1 MDLSKK
7 LLTLLAIFC
16 VIASA
21 GVVCAADVS
30 SNGLDDNQYSI
41 PQEGYAGSQYDENQE
56 GGYAGSQY
64 DVNQE
69 GGYAGSQYDVNQ
81 EGGYAGSQ
89 YDVNQEGGYAGSQ
102 YNKTVENA
110 AGEHLTET
118 GNITGNTTGN
128 ATASHTMPATGNPI
142 MALFAVC
149 AILGGYAIIRRK

>member
-1 MDLSKK
+1 MITVIIMDLSKK

-69 GGYAGSQYDVNQ
+69 GGYAGSH
-81 EGGYAGSQ
+81 

-142 MALFAVC
+142 MALFVVC

>member
-1 MDLSKK
+1 MITVIIMDLSKK

-56 GGYAGSQY
+56 GGYT
-64 DVNQE
+64 
-69 GGYAGSQYDVNQ
+69 GSQYDVNQ

>member
-1 MDLSKK
+1 MITVIIMDFSKK

-41 PQEGYAGSQYDENQE
+41 PQEGYAGSQYDE
-56 GGYAGSQY
+56 
-64 DVNQE
+64 NQE

>member
-41 PQEGYAGSQYDENQE
+41 PQEGYAGSQYDE
-56 GGYAGSQY
+56 
-64 DVNQE
+64 
-69 GGYAGSQYDVNQ
+69 NQ

>member
-1 MDLSKK
+1 MITVIIMDLSKK

-69 GGYAGSQYDVNQ
+69 GGYAGSQY
-81 EGGYAGSQ
+81 
-89 YDVNQEGGYAGSQ
+89 
-102 YNKTVENA
+102 NKTVENA

-142 MALFAVC
+142 MALFVVC

>member
-1 MDLSKK
+1 MITVIIMDLSKK

-41 PQEGYAGSQYDENQE
+41 PQEGYAGSQYDE
-56 GGYAGSQY
+56 
-64 DVNQE
+64 
-69 GGYAGSQYDVNQ
+69 
-81 EGGYAGSQ
+81 
-89 YDVNQEGGYAGSQ
+89 NQEGGYAGSQ

>member
-1 MDLSKK
+1 MITVIIMDLSKK

-56 GGYAGSQY
+56 GGYT
-64 DVNQE
+64 
-69 GGYAGSQYDVNQ
+69 
-81 EGGYAGSQ
+81 GSQ

>member
-56 GGYAGSQY
+56 GGYT
-64 DVNQE
+64 
-69 GGYAGSQYDVNQ
+69 GSQYDVNQ